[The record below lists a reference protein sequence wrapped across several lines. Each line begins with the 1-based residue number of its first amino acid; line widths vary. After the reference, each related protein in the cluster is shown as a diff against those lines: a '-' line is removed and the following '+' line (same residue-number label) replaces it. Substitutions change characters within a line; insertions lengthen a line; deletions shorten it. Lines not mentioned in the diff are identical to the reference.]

1 MKKNRKSTV
10 VGISIT
16 ILILIF
22 LVTVSNLKIDKI
34 SQVGNPFTNFVNS
47 IQNGI
52 VYLKNKISGN
62 DSFFINVEEV
72 KKENEELKNQNKKS
86 RIE

>member
-72 KKENEELKNQNKKS
+72 KKENEELKNQNK
-86 RIE
+86 